1 MDMQVLR
8 QRHQLKRVRGLIFAF
23 TLTFTAY
30 AVVVSPRAGEAKPAF
45 SGLDVVIL
53 VDQSG
58 SMWGKLP
65 NDKWGH
71 RIGQTKNIIYR
82 LAEHVE
88 ESSFVHR
95 VSVVDFGDA
104 ATPAF
109 LSPLV
114 LRYDPKDPGGALRGA
129 KALVERYVTA
139 KSLLNTNTPE
149 AMEVGLKEFERM
161 ASEEPRD
168 GRRRVMLIITDG
180 RPDLPGRAT
189 LPNLQKQAEGSAE
202 ALKRAGAGIWV
213 VGLNDASN
221 YWNEGDGDF
230 WERIVGTGHARLA
243 ETASTN
249 ISTLV
254 QAIVNEW
261 LEVGGTLV
269 GREYECPPYL
279 RRIIFNINFGLPR
292 TPVTVT
298 DPAGRDIPL
307 SSGGSSSS
315 PGTFARFIVD
325 DPPPGTYKINQDPSR
340 SYTNFVETFSPH
352 IKRLSPAAA
361 TSIETEARLVFHA
374 TDAQGR
380 PLEVLPAW
388 PINSTVV
395 ATSPAGGDEEV
406 RATFKGEGKFE
417 AKWKPSALGIYRLRL
432 KGLVTLK
439 DGSTFDVF
447 GSNAHAYGE
456 ELEVNNS
463 RPYFLQMVS
472 PDPTDALRVMP
483 GQGESRIE
491 FALLDAKKEQVAD
504 PASVVKDPSTWLTS
518 QLIDKSGVSVA
529 APVPLRLTATGTF
542 ETAVP
547 VSLDWKDGEG
557 WWSPGELYLRIAAQP
572 ERMGGDNFLDS
583 IMLPEAAES
592 RRVGD
597 DPLTVGAI
605 DVLYSRWVLWGA
617 LLVLLLIVI
626 LAVLFLLRRVLPNL
640 VMWWVDTSRRRL
652 VQLNVYDGDTDPAG
666 DSAKKYPA
674 GHWREFNYDRQL
686 SVSVNG
692 EDLVATQFRVKRT
705 LSPDDVRAEV
715 EYSWQNDPQKK
726 VYKSIVTKN
735 RVERLRG
742 LPSGSYLFRLDVKS

>member
-1 MDMQVLR
+1 ML
-8 QRHQLKRVRGLIFAF
+8 
-23 TLTFTAY
+23 
-30 AVVVSPRAGEAKPAF
+30 VSPPVGGAKPDF
-45 SGLDVVIL
+45 TGLDVVIL
-53 VDQSG
+53 IDQSG

-88 ESSFVHR
+88 DSSFVHR

-104 ATPAF
+104 AAPAF
-109 LSPLV
+109 PDALV

-129 KALVERYVTA
+129 KALVERYITA
-139 KSLLNTNTPE
+139 KNLLNTNTPE
-149 AMEVGLKEFERM
+149 AMEVGLKEFEKM
-161 ASEEPRD
+161 AAAEPRD

-189 LPNLQKQAEGSAE
+189 LPDLQKRAAGNAD

-230 WERIVGTGHARLA
+230 WERAVGTGHARLA

-254 QAIVNEW
+254 QEIVNEW
-261 LEVGGTLV
+261 LEVSGTPV

-279 RRIIFNINFGLPR
+279 RRIIFNINFGAPR
-292 TPVTVT
+292 TVVTVT
-298 DPAGRDIPL
+298 DPAGNNIPL
-307 SSGGSSSS
+307 SSGGVSSS
-315 PGTFARFIVD
+315 PGTFARFIAD

-340 SYTNFVETFSPH
+340 SYTNFVETFSPN
-352 IKRLSPAAA
+352 IKRLAPASA
-361 TSIETEARLVFHA
+361 TSVETEARIVFHA
-374 TDAQGR
+374 ADGKGT

-395 ATSPAGGDEEV
+395 VTSPSGSAEEV
-406 RATFKGEGKFE
+406 PATFKGDGKFE
-417 AKWKPSALGIYRLRL
+417 AKWKPPALGTYRLRL

-439 DGSTFDVF
+439 GGSTFDVF
-447 GSNAHAYGE
+447 GSNAHAYE
-456 ELEVNNS
+456 EQLEVNNS

-472 PDPTDALRVMP
+472 PDLTGALRVMP
-483 GQGESRIE
+483 GQGEGRVE
-491 FALLDAKKEQVAD
+491 FALLDSKKEKVAD
-504 PASVVKDPSTWLTS
+504 PGSVIKDPASWLTL
-518 QLIDKSGVSVA
+518 QLVDKSGVSAA
-529 APVPLRLTATGTF
+529 APVPLRPTTTGTF

-547 VSLDWKDGEG
+547 VALDWKNGEG
-557 WWSPGELYLRIAAQP
+557 WWSPGQFNVRVAAQP
-572 ERMGGDNFLDS
+572 DRLGTDQFLDS
-583 IMLPEAAES
+583 ITLPAEAES
-592 RRVGD
+592 QRVGD
-597 DPLTVGAI
+597 DTMTVGPI
-605 DVLYSRWVLWGA
+605 NVLFSWWVLIGA
-617 LLVLLLIVI
+617 LVLALIILL

-640 VMWWVDTSRRRL
+640 IMWWVDTSRRRL
-652 VQLNVYDGDTDPAG
+652 VQLKVYDGDADPAG

-674 GHWREFNYDRQL
+674 GRRRAFNYDRQL

-692 EDLVATQFRVKRT
+692 EDIVATQFRVTRVLT
-705 LSPDDVRAEV
+705 PDDVRAEI
-715 EYSWQNDPQKK
+715 EYSWRNDPQKK

-735 RVERLRG
+735 RAEKLRG
-742 LPSGSYLFRLDVKS
+742 LPGGGYLLRLDVKP